1 MKNVKEMT
9 ETLLDEK
16 RKRYLFIG
24 VSVLFFACLI
34 GILVNFYGTIDEAA
48 VQKKKTI
55 IVNTSSYE
63 KQFLDNEDVV
73 EQSFIMNED
82 TISAIFLRFNMFDA
96 SQEGIINIS
105 LLKEQVL
112 VEQWAK
118 KLSELKRDVY
128 TEFALSNIEKNA
140 KDTIYTIRIQ
150 AENLESD
157 QNVSYYRCAYDRIE
171 NSKYTS
177 SYNGESST
185 QDLLFEVASD
195 EEAYSFVKNVYIVC
209 SVIVILLFIALFYFL
224 FVKKI
229 KTTTAAVGFV
239 FALGILYTIVLPP
252 LSAPDEPKHFAAA
265 YHLSNV
271 LMFDK
276 QDMENGYVFMR
287 KSDAEFPYEL
297 CPSIST
303 YKSCYEG
310 LFSTVEK
317 GKALYTGGPVLQVKN
332 SYMYLPSAI
341 GITVGRVLNLST
353 ILTVELGKIFNLLFF
368 CAMLWLAMKIT
379 PFGKLVFAGI
389 SFFPMVL
396 EQIGSYSYDVFVL
409 GGYFAYIAFLLH
421 LIYDENEIKK
431 KEIAILS
438 ITTFLLAPCKAI
450 YICVGGLIILIYKKV
465 NKKKF
470 AIIIGIFIVSAL
482 ISEIWVN
489 LQNIQNQMGIGQNV
503 TIETDNSLTE
513 NSVEENTSEGV
524 TTERYYSTQDFIQQ
538 PLKLVKIY
546 IYTLKSN
553 LLSYIL
559 TMGGYRLGWLEIPV
573 SMSIIGLCYI
583 GVLVFA
589 FFSSKRQKYEIKLTH
604 RLLYLAIF
612 VFVGVL
618 AMYTM
623 LTGWTPVSKECIE
636 GVQGR
641 YFLPAAPLAFL
652 AIQSNKRYLN
662 EKVNNYIL
670 IFLGAINIVALIQ
683 VLETTLFR

>member
-9 ETLLDEK
+9 KTLLDEK

-34 GILVNFYGTIDEAA
+34 GILVNFYGTIDKAA

-118 KLSELKRDVY
+118 KLSELKKDAY
-128 TEFALSNIEKNA
+128 TEFALSSIEKNA
-140 KDTIYTIRIQ
+140 KDTVYTIRIQ

-157 QNVSYYRCAYDRIE
+157 QNVSYYRCAYDRME
-171 NSKYTS
+171 DSKYTS
-177 SYNGESST
+177 SYNEESST

-209 SVIVILLFIALFYFL
+209 SVIVVLLFIALFYFL

-229 KTTTAAVGFV
+229 KATTAAVGFV
-239 FALGILYTIVLPP
+239 VVLGILYTIALPP
-252 LSAPDEPKHFAAA
+252 LSAPDEPTHFAAA

-276 QDMENGYVFMR
+276 QDMEDGYVYMR
-287 KSDAEFPYEL
+287 KSDAEFPYET
-297 CPSIST
+297 CPSIHT
-303 YKSCYEG
+303 YKNCYDG
-310 LFSTVEK
+310 MFSKAEK
-317 GKALYTGGPVLQVKN
+317 EKALYKGAFALSVKN
-332 SYMYLPSAI
+332 NYMYLPSAV
-341 GITVGRVLNLST
+341 GITIGRILNLST
-353 ILTVELGKIFNLLFF
+353 VMTVELGKICSVLFF
-368 CAMLWLAMKIT
+368 CIMLWIAMKIA
-379 PFGKLVFAGI
+379 PFGKMVFAGI
-389 SFFPMVL
+389 SFFPMVM
-396 EQIGSYSYDVFVL
+396 EQIGSYSYDTFVL

-431 KEIAILS
+431 REIAILS
-438 ITTFLLAPCKAI
+438 IATILLAPCKAI
-450 YICVGGLIILIYKKV
+450 YICIGALIILIYRKV
-465 NKKKF
+465 SKKKF
-470 AIIIGIFIVSAL
+470 AVILGIVVVSVLIGEL
-482 ISEIWVN
+482 WVN
-489 LQNIQNQMGIGQNV
+489 LQNIQNLLGIGQNV
-503 TIETDNSLTE
+503 VIETDDSL
-513 NSVEENTSEGV
+513 VEDIIEEDTIDTVSSE
-524 TTERYYSTQDFIQQ
+524 RCYNTQDFIQQ
-538 PLKLVKIY
+538 PIKLVKIY
-546 IYTLKSN
+546 INTLKSS

-559 TMGGYRLGWLEIPV
+559 TLGGYRLGWLEIPL
-573 SMSIIGLCYI
+573 SMTIIGLCYI
-583 GVLVFA
+583 GILILA
-589 FFSSKRQKYEIKLTH
+589 FFSGQKQKYEVKLAD
-604 RLLYLAIF
+604 RVLFLAIF
-612 VFVGVL
+612 GFIGIL
-618 AMYTM
+618 AMYSM
-623 LTGWTPVSKECIE
+623 LILWTPISKDYIE

-652 AIQSNKRYLN
+652 AIRSNKRYLN
-662 EKVNNYIL
+662 EKINNYVL
-670 IFLGAINIVALIQ
+670 LFLGAINIAALLQ

>member
-82 TISAIFLRFNMFDA
+82 TISAVFLRFNMFDA

-118 KLSELKRDVY
+118 KLSELKRDAY

-140 KDTIYTIRIQ
+140 KDTVYTIRIQ

-195 EEAYSFVKNVYIVC
+195 EEAYSFVKNVYIAC
-209 SVIVILLFIALFYFL
+209 SVLVILLFIALFYFL

-229 KTTTAAVGFV
+229 KATTAAVGFV
-239 FALGILYTIVLPP
+239 FVLGILYTIVLPP
-252 LSAPDEPKHFAAA
+252 LSAPDEPTHFAAA

-276 QDMENGYVFMR
+276 QDMEDGYVYMR
-287 KSDAEFPYEL
+287 KSDAEFPYEI
-297 CPSIST
+297 CPSIHT
-303 YKSCYEG
+303 YKNCYDG
-310 LFSTVEK
+310 MFSRTEK
-317 GKALYTGGPVLQVKN
+317 GKALYKGAFALSVKN
-332 SYMYLPSAI
+332 NYMYLPSAV
-341 GITVGRVLNLST
+341 GITIGRILNLST
-353 ILTVELGKIFNLLFF
+353 VMTVELGKICSVLFF
-368 CAMLWLAMKIT
+368 CTMLWIAMKIA
-379 PFGKLVFAGI
+379 PFGKMVFAGI
-389 SFFPMVL
+389 SFFPMVM
-396 EQIGSYSYDVFVL
+396 EQIGSYSYDTFVL
-409 GGYFAYIAFLLH
+409 GGYFAYIAFLLY

-431 KEIAILS
+431 REIAILS
-438 ITTFLLAPCKAI
+438 IATILLAPCKAI
-450 YICVGGLIILIYKKV
+450 YICIGALIILIYRKV
-465 NKKKF
+465 SKKKF
-470 AIIIGIFIVSAL
+470 AVILGIVVVSVLIGEL
-482 ISEIWVN
+482 WVN
-489 LQNIQNQMGIGQNV
+489 LQNIQNLLGIGQNV
-503 TIETDNSLTE
+503 AIETDDSLVE
-513 NSVEENTSEGV
+513 NIIEEDTV
-524 TTERYYSTQDFIQQ
+524 DTVPAERCYNTQDFIQQ
-538 PLKLVKIY
+538 PIKLVKIY
-546 IYTLKSN
+546 INTLKSS

-559 TMGGYRLGWLEIPV
+559 TLGGYRLGWLEIPL
-573 SMSIIGLCYI
+573 SMTIIGLCYI
-583 GVLVFA
+583 GILILA
-589 FFSSKRQKYEIKLTH
+589 FFSGQKQKYEVKLAD
-604 RLLYLAIF
+604 RVLYLAIF
-612 VFVGVL
+612 GFIGIL
-618 AMYTM
+618 AMYSM
-623 LTGWTPVSKECIE
+623 LILWTPISKDYIE

-652 AIQSNKRYLN
+652 AIRSNKRYLN
-662 EKVNNYIL
+662 EKINNYVL
-670 IFLGAINIVALIQ
+670 LFLGAINIAALLQ